1 MSTSSVREQILKSL
15 IRIVVILLVG
25 ILLFVIGSM
34 IGYGAMGGGNPFE
47 VLMPHVW
54 RHIMEFVR

>member
-1 MSTSSVREQILKSL
+1 MSIGSTGEQILKTLVRIL
-15 IRIVVILLVG
+15 IILLIG
-25 ILLFVIGSM
+25 ILLFIIGSM

-54 RHIMEFVR
+54 QHIMDFVR